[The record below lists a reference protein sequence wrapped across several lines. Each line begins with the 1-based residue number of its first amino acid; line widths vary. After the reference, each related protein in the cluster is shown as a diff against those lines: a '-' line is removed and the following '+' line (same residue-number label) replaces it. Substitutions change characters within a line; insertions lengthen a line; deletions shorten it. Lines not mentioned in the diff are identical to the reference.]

1 MAGRIL
7 RFPVPEPWHGK
18 TVKQVLQEA
27 YGVSHTLL
35 SRLKWREDGILQNGE
50 RVFVTAVVHAG
61 DEICLCLPESPV
73 EIFPVPL
80 PFAVVWEDEDLL
92 AVNKPSFMP
101 VYPTPGHD
109 RDSLA
114 NAVAFHYQQ
123 QGETAGFHPLY
134 RLDRNTSGLL
144 VVGKHAYAASRLA
157 FSIEKEYTALC
168 EGVLTGEGTIR
179 APIRRK
185 EGARILREVGD
196 GPTSQQA
203 VTHWQAFPVCSA
215 FTLLKIRLETGRTH
229 QIRVHFSHMG
239 HPLLGDDL
247 YGGSRER
254 IGRHALHCSRVRF
267 IHPVTSHPMQWESPL
282 PEDMQAVLE

>member
-1 MAGRIL
+1 M
-7 RFPVPEPWHGK
+7 
-18 TVKQVLQEA
+18 
-27 YGVSHTLL
+27 
-35 SRLKWREDGILQNGE
+35 
-50 RVFVTAVVHAG
+50 
-61 DEICLCLPESPV
+61 

-123 QGETAGFHPLY
+123 QGGTAGFHPLY

-185 EGARILREVGD
+185 EGSRILREVGD
-196 GPTSQQA
+196 GPHIA
-203 VTHWQAFPVCSA
+203 A
-215 FTLLKIRLETGRTH
+215 G
-229 QIRVHFSHMG
+229 G
-239 HPLLGDDL
+239 HPLAGVPGLLRVYIAQDSAGDRAHPSNPGAFFP
-247 YGGSRER
+247 YGASAFG
-254 IGRHALHCSRVRF
+254 GRF
-267 IHPVTSHPMQWESPL
+267 IWRKPGTDRPPCPALFPCAVHPSGDQPSDAVESPL